1 LFNLPFSAIFFV
13 TFYKSH
19 CGINYLFQTPLPYK
33 ESLHSSRMRVYK
45 FVELN
50 SFGSSRDVL
59 PNDLRYVKLI
69 IRFVKCDE
77 TFCNKV
83 KLRSLNKKRWI
94 ILFIYYGIVMYG
106 WFTRIMMSVRWKHA
120 KVLQFWT
127 YLQY

>member
-1 LFNLPFSAIFFV
+1 
-13 TFYKSH
+13 
-19 CGINYLFQTPLPYK
+19 
-33 ESLHSSRMRVYK
+33 MRVYK

-83 KLRSLNKKRWI
+83 KLRSLNKKR
-94 ILFIYYGIVMYG
+94 
-106 WFTRIMMSVRWKHA
+106 
-120 KVLQFWT
+120 
-127 YLQY
+127 